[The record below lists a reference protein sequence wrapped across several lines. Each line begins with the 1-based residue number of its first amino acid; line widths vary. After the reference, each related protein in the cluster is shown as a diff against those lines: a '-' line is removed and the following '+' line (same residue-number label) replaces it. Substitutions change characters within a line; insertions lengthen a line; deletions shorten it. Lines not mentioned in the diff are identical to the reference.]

1 MVMATIR
8 SLKGMVALVTGGASG
23 LGKATVERFVMQGA
37 KVVACDLPSSPLKQV
52 TDDINAKGDGSNCIC
67 APTDITVEEE
77 VQQAMAITRQNYGRL
92 DVLVNCAGVGT
103 AIKTYND
110 NKKRTHDMEKFSKVM
125 QVNVMGT
132 FCVITHGAALMSEK
146 SPENN
151 ERGVIINTS
160 SIAAFDGQI
169 GQAAYSASKGAIASM
184 TLPIA
189 RDLACLGIRVCT
201 IAPGL
206 FDTQLLGQLPPKVRK
221 FLSDLV
227 PFPNRLGNPDE
238 FAHMCQ
244 FLVEN
249 PMINGEVIR
258 LDGALRMM
266 P

>member
-1 MVMATIR
+1 
-8 SLKGMVALVTGGASG
+8 
-23 LGKATVERFVMQGA
+23 
-37 KVVACDLPSSPLKQV
+37 
-52 TDDINAKGDGSNCIC
+52 
-67 APTDITVEEE
+67 
-77 VQQAMAITRQNYGRL
+77 
-92 DVLVNCAGVGT
+92 
-103 AIKTYND
+103 
-110 NKKRTHDMEKFSKVM
+110 ME
-125 QVNVMGT
+125 VNVMGT

-189 RDLACLGIRVCT
+189 RDLACLG
-201 IAPGL
+201 L

-249 PMINGEVIR
+249 PMINGESEKEVFQRNKLWFYCHQLFKIHKKNLRNIVKSGRAYLDIEGKLMPLQRKWSQESRPIEIPLFQGSYPISDSPGPDQNVIMYHKTQ
-258 LDGALRMM
+258 LISEGGASNNSE
-266 P
+266 